1 MQTTTWQSNWKT
13 FLKEKYQHNSDKSIK
28 AAEQHLRVFSQWW
41 HKVNGSPFEPAKL
54 TSYDLAEYRHHSDEE
69 KIAANTWNARVSAL
83 RLFCDHIGLPELKE
97 SLRMR
102 EVGYKASKN
111 RSLTRAERLAIM
123 RELEI
128 DLRGSKEG
136 TPFQYKTALRAFTVV
151 GIMLT
156 TGIRVSEIGGLQI
169 DDLRVIGD
177 RTWILTIR
185 HGKGE
190 KERDAHLGKSARK
203 LLRNW
208 LDFRLDTA
216 MDTSSLFD
224 ISERTLLRHVK
235 DAGHNA
241 GIEGVTPHWLRYTFA
256 KRLETEEPKATI
268 EEVRDLLGH
277 SSIETT
283 RRYLASGFEVK
294 QSLVEGM

>member
-1 MQTTTWQSNWKT
+1 MNTWQAEWKT
-13 FLKEKYQHNSDKSIK
+13 YLKEKYQHKSDKSIK
-28 AAEQHLRVFSQWW
+28 AAEQHLRVFCEWW
-41 HKVNGSPFEPAKL
+41 QADNFSTFEPARL
-54 TSYDLAEYRHHSDEE
+54 TSFDLIEYRHHSDEE

-83 RLFCDHIGLPELKE
+83 RTFCDFLELPQLKE

-111 RSLTRAERLAIM
+111 RSLTRPERLAIM

-128 DLRGSKEG
+128 NLRGA
-136 TPFQYKTALRAFTVV
+136 KTTFKIKSALRELTAV
-151 GIMLT
+151 GLMLT
-156 TGIRVSEIGGLQI
+156 TGMRVSEIAALQI
-169 DDLRVIGD
+169 DDLKRIGD

-185 HGKGE
+185 HGKGN

-203 LLRNW
+203 LLGDW
-208 LDFRLDTA
+208 LEFRLASA

-235 DAGHNA
+235 DAGYNA

-256 KRLETEEPKATI
+256 KRLEKEFKATI
-268 EEVRDLLGH
+268 EEIRDLLGH
-277 SSIETT
+277 ASIETT
-283 RRYLASGFEVK
+283 RRYLASGFEEK

>member
-1 MQTTTWQSNWKT
+1 MNTWQTEWKT
-13 FLKEKYQHNSDKSIK
+13 YLKEKYQHNSDKSIK
-28 AAEQHLRVFSQWW
+28 AAEQHLRVFCQWW
-41 HKVNGSPFEPAKL
+41 DEINGSVFEPARL
-54 TSYDLAEYRHHSDEE
+54 SSYDLVEYRHHSDDE

-83 RLFCDHIGLPELKE
+83 RTFCDFLELPQLKE

-111 RSLTRAERLAIM
+111 RSLTRPERLAIM

-128 DLRGSKEG
+128 NLRGA
-136 TPFQYKTALRAFTVV
+136 KTTFKIKSALRELTAV
-151 GIMLT
+151 GLMLT
-156 TGIRVSEIGGLQI
+156 TGMRVSEIAALQI
-169 DDLRVIGD
+169 DDLKRIGD

-185 HGKGE
+185 HGKGN

-203 LLRNW
+203 LLGDW
-208 LDFRLDTA
+208 LEFRLASA

-235 DAGHNA
+235 DAGYNA

-256 KRLETEEPKATI
+256 KRLEKEFKATI
-268 EEVRDLLGH
+268 EEIRDLLGH
-277 SSIETT
+277 ASIETT
-283 RRYLASGFEVK
+283 RRYLASGFEEK